1 MKAAA
6 KTLGKLPT
14 GARVLILRLRS
25 LGDCV
30 LTTPALA
37 LLKQHRPDLRVAVA
51 VEPQFTPVFEGNP
64 DVERLI
70 PPRPREVAAW
80 RARLCLNLHGGPRSA
95 WLTAAS
101 LARWR
106 AGFAHFR
113 YRRLYNIR
121 IPTAQQILGVN
132 RKVHTAEH
140 IASAMFYLGV
150 PHSEV
155 PRARLYVPPGCRPQR
170 EPYAVMHPF
179 ASSPRKTWPAE
190 RFLGIAR
197 RMAEEW
203 GLDTVFIGGREDDFR
218 PFASHRVMAG
228 APLSEVKALLAGAAL
243 FVGNDS
249 GPAHMAAA
257 LGIPV
262 LVIFGD
268 SDPQVWRPWKT
279 VSEVIV
285 ARQGIASVSEA
296 EVFGA
301 LLRLRLAA

>member
-1 MKAAA
+1 VKSPG
-6 KTLGKLPT
+6 KTLEKLPP
-14 GARVLILRLRS
+14 GARVLVIRLRS
-25 LGDCV
+25 MGDCV
-30 LTTPALA
+30 LTTPGLEI
-37 LLKQHRPDLRVAVA
+37 LKRHRPDLRVAVV
-51 VEPQFTPVFEGNP
+51 VEERFAPVFEGNP
-64 DVERLI
+64 DVEALL
-70 PPRPREVAAW
+70 PPEAGRVARW

-113 YRRLYNIR
+113 YRLLYNVR

-140 IASAMFYLGV
+140 IASAMFYLGA
-150 PHSEV
+150 PRDEV
-155 PRARLYVPPGCRPQR
+155 PRARLFAEPPPPAPR
-170 EPYAVMHPF
+170 PYAVIHPP
-179 ASSPRKTWPAE
+179 ASSPEKTWPAE

-197 RMAEEW
+197 RLAEEW
-203 GLDTVFIGGREDDFR
+203 GLETVFIAGPGEDLSAFR
-218 PFASHRVMAG
+218 PHRAVAG
-228 APLSEVKALLAGAAL
+228 APLAEVKNLLAGASL
-243 FVGNDS
+243 FIGNDS

-257 LGIPV
+257 LGLPV

-285 ARQGIASVSEA
+285 ARGSIAAVSEA

>member
-1 MKAAA
+1 MKSSVKA
-6 KTLGKLPT
+6 LEKLPE
-14 GARVLILRLRS
+14 GARVLIIRLRS

-30 LTTPALA
+30 LTTPALEI
-37 LLKQHRPDLRVAVA
+37 LKRHRPDLRVAVA
-51 VEPQFTPVFEGNP
+51 VEDRFAAVFEGNP
-64 DVERLI
+64 DVERL
-70 PPRPREVAAW
+70 VAPEPGAVAGW
-80 RARLCLNLHGGPRSA
+80 RARLCVNLHGGPRSA

-113 YRRLYNIR
+113 YRRLYNIW
-121 IPTAQQILGVN
+121 IPRAQEILGVN

-140 IASAMFYLGV
+140 IASAMFYLGA
-150 PHSEV
+150 
-155 PRARLYVPPGCRPQR
+155 PRTEIPPARLLAAPPAETPRR
-170 EPYAVMHPF
+170 PYAVLHPL
-179 ASSPRKTWPAE
+179 ASSPEKTWPAE

-203 GLDTVFIGGREDDFR
+203 GLESVFIAGPGEDLS
-218 PFASHRVMAG
+218 PFAPHRVVCG
-228 APLSEVKALLAGAAL
+228 APLGEVKTLLAGASL
-243 FVGNDS
+243 FLGNDS

-257 LGIPV
+257 LGLPV

-268 SDPQVWRPWKT
+268 SDPQVWRPWRT
-279 VSEVIV
+279 VCEVIV
-285 ARQGIASVSEA
+285 ASRGIASVSEA